1 MLVSIILK
9 VKEHE
14 EFFPA
19 FYFLVQELLQTLGKE
34 TLPSNNA
41 FCLKSFTD
49 HVVSTSI
56 LVDLSDVDCLD
67 DIMPVLRSL
76 KSRAE

>member
-14 EFFPA
+14 VFFPA
-19 FYFLVQELLQTLGKE
+19 FYFLVQELLQTL
-34 TLPSNNA
+34 
-41 FCLKSFTD
+41 
-49 HVVSTSI
+49 
-56 LVDLSDVDCLD
+56 DVDCLD